1 MDSYTS
7 AFRKVVRPETYR
19 DSSPYLTMHVHES
32 KGAICNVSSHTH
44 VDQIPQI
51 QMDFQHTRSSLDSC
65 IQKKLRVTSGTRPH
79 VAQIQ
84 LRDIELGE
92 SLT

>member
-1 MDSYTS
+1 MDSYNS

-19 DSSPYLTMHVHES
+19 DSSPYRTMHIMRAKAQYVMS
-32 KGAICNVSSHTH
+32 VVTLQ